1 MGAAEHCKE
10 NLCVTVKYGVFRR
23 DGAGERF
30 FVGLAF
36 ELRTSPLQSRCS
48 TAGTTPPVHFWSH
61 YFGESL
67 ELFPWV
73 SLEPSVLLILAPK

>member
-30 FVGLAF
+30 FVGLHPCKAGALLL
-36 ELRTSPLQSRCS
+36 EPHLQSIF
-48 TAGTTPPVHFWSH
+48 GLIILENLLN
-61 YFGESL
+61 YFPG
-67 ELFPWV
+67 
-73 SLEPSVLLILAPK
+73 LALNPQSS